1 MPVVYKNERLEVGFR
16 IDVLVEDC
24 LVVELK
30 ATEEILPIHEAQVL
44 TYLRLTG
51 NRVGLIL
58 NFNVVLMKKGIRRI
72 IL

>member
-1 MPVVYKNERLEVGFR
+1 VPVVYKNERLEVGFR